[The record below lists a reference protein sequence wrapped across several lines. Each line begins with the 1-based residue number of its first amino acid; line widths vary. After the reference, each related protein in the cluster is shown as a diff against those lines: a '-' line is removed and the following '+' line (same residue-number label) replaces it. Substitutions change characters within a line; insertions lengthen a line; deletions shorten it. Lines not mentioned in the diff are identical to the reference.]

1 MQQKDI
7 IYIDVEDDITS
18 IIGKVKKSKQK
29 VVALV
34 PPKRTGILQSAVN
47 MRLLARTAENADKHL
62 IIISNSAALAS
73 LAAAADIPIAKNLQS
88 KPQVVD
94 TSSDN
99 EPEVD
104 VIDGRDIPV
113 GEHADAAGDASA
125 KDTTD
130 LAIDDIDI
138 DGEKLSSR
146 PMNHST
152 DSTSAQKQPSKKT
165 IKVPDFGSFR
175 KRLAFGAVGTV
186 LVAVFLYWALAI
198 APQATIV
205 LSARTTDQALS
216 VPVTLGQEL
225 LTSVDKATIRSVKLS
240 EKDTRSVDFSATGTK
255 DVGEKAR
262 GEVTFSTDSATLI
275 AQNATIPAGTN
286 LISSGGLV
294 FITTSSVTFSLS
306 NFSGV
311 KAGIVAATSGTKY
324 NGISGSVTG
333 APSKVSA
340 QITEKTSGGTEKII
354 KVVSQE
360 DVDKAKEQLAE
371 SNKDSI
377 KKKLKEKFPDNS
389 IIINDSFLVSDDK
402 STSLP
407 AIGQEATDGKA
418 KLTSE
423 TTYTMV
429 AVSKEEINSYLDSS
443 FDKILSNKNLQRI
456 YDNGLATVKFED
468 FKAGEKSEAATI
480 SANAKIGP
488 KINEETIKQDVKGKR
503 SGEVIGDLKDIDG
516 ISDVQVKLSP
526 FWVQGIPGD
535 IKKITIEFKLK
546 NNG

>member
-29 VVALV
+29 IVALV

-47 MRLLARTAENADKHL
+47 MRLLARTAENADKQL
-62 IIISNSAALAS
+62 VIISNSAALAS

-88 KPQVVD
+88 KPQLVD
-94 TSSDN
+94 TSNDS
-99 EPEVD
+99 EPEAD
-104 VIDGRDIPV
+104 VIDGGQIPV
-113 GEHADAAGDASA
+113 GEHADAAESSLA
-125 KDTTD
+125 KDSD
-130 LAIDDIDI
+130 VSIDGIDI
-138 DGEKLSSR
+138 DGEKIPTR
-146 PMNHST
+146 PMNHAT
-152 DSTSAQKQPSKKT
+152 DAASDQKQPSKKA

-175 KRLAFGAVGTV
+175 KRLTLGAVGTV
-186 LVAVFLYWALAI
+186 FLAVFLYWALAI
-198 APQATIV
+198 APQATVV
-205 LSARTTDQALS
+205 LSARTTDQVLS
-216 VPVTLGQEL
+216 VPVTLGQDL
-225 LTSVDKATIRSVKLS
+225 LTSVDQATIRSVKLT
-240 EKDTRSVDFSATGTK
+240 EKDIRSVDFSATGTK
-255 DVGEKAR
+255 DVGEKAK

-286 LISSGGLV
+286 LISSSGLV

-311 KAGIVAATSGTKY
+311 KAGIVAAASGTKY
-324 NGISGSVTG
+324 NGISGGLTG

-340 QITEKTSGGTEKII
+340 QITESTSGGTEKII

-377 KKKLKEKFPDNS
+377 KKKLKDKFPDNS
-389 IIINDSFLVSDDK
+389 IVISDSFFVSDDK
-402 STSLP
+402 STSAP
-407 AIGQEATDGKA
+407 AVGQEATDGKA
-418 KLTSE
+418 KLSSE

-429 AVSKEEINSYLDSS
+429 AVSKEEIDPYLDSS
-443 FDKILSNKNLQRI
+443 FEKILSNKNIQRV

-468 FKAGEKSEAATI
+468 FKSGEKSDTVTILAT
-480 SANAKIGP
+480 AKIGP
-488 KINEETIKQDVKGKR
+488 KIDEETIKQDVKGKR

-546 NNG
+546 NDG